1 MTNSNNINTQ
11 QLILAGFSGALLT
24 ASFPSIGLSWLAW
37 IALVPLMISLKG
49 QSA

>member
-1 MTNSNNINTQ
+1 MANSNNIKTQ

-24 ASFPSIGLSWLAW
+24 ASFPSIGLPWLAW

-49 QSA
+49 TVS